1 MSRIGKKPIT
11 IPSAVTLT
19 QDGQKISA
27 KGPKG
32 ELNFTLPEGVTGK
45 IDGDVFTVN
54 PLVINKSG
62 VSLWGMC
69 RKWWPTSL
77 RELPTAIRK
86 N

>member
-1 MSRIGKKPIT
+1 MSGVLIMSRIGKKPIT

-45 IDGDVFTVN
+45 IDGDVFTGPATPARSARAVVH
-54 PLVINKSG
+54 L
-62 VSLWGMC
+62 L
-69 RKWWPTSL
+69 
-77 RELPTAIRK
+77 
-86 N
+86 